1 MPKTIATERLL
12 RGEIEVVPSARALVA
27 IGTLGS
33 AALGLA
39 LGASSGSAWMAVFA
53 AIKVP
58 LLLVAT
64 SILCL
69 PSFYVLNAVLGLR
82 DDFGAAIRGLMAA
95 QATLGLT
102 LGALAPLVVFCSL
115 SVFNPYLLTLLD
127 AVLFAIATWAAQQV
141 LTRHYQPLVRR
152 NPKHRIALGSWLV
165 LYAFA
170 GMQAAWVLRPFRGT
184 EGFAVQFL
192 RPEALEQNAYLV
204 LIDHVLRLF
213 R

>member
-1 MPKTIATERLL
+1 
-12 RGEIEVVPSARALVA
+12 VPSARALVA
-27 IGTLGS
+27 IGACGS
-33 AALGLA
+33 ALVGLA
-39 LGASSGSAWMAVFA
+39 LGASSGSAAMAVFA

-58 LLLVAT
+58 LLLVVT
-64 SILCL
+64 SLLCL

-82 DDFGAAIRGLMAA
+82 DDFAAAMRGLLAA

-102 LGALAPLVVFCSL
+102 LGALAPLVVFCSI
-115 SVFNPYLLTLLD
+115 SVPNPYLLTLLD
-127 AVLFAIATWAAQQV
+127 AILFAVATWAAQQV
-141 LTRHYQPLVRR
+141 LARHYHPLVQR
-152 NPKHRIALGSWLV
+152 NPRHRIALASWLV

-204 LIDHVLRLF
+204 LIDHVMRLF